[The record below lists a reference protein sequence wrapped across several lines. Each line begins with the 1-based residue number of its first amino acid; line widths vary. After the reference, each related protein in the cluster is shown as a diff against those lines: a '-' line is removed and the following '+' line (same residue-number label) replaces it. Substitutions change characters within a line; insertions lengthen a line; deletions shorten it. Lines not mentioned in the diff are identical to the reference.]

1 MKFHQILQERFDKWL
16 GLEKAI
22 EGLSDSVER
31 GEVFEQFVYVY
42 LNLKKNFYQINRV
55 YRRKDIPIKIRKK
68 LKLEK
73 TDYGVDGVFILK
85 NGNIAAYQVK
95 FRSKRTK
102 PSYSELSKFWSEAE
116 HADFHYT
123 IANSYE
129 LPKVVKK
136 KIKHMAILV
145 GSLEN
150 LDQEFFKEFNEFV
163 KKGKVEEIVR
173 YIPDPH
179 QKRAIRNVV
188 KGFKKINRGKF
199 IAACGTGKT
208 ITALWIVESLNAR
221 NILFVTPSLALIKQT
236 LEEWARQRKDPF
248 SYLCVCSDITVA
260 EEVDSGDIT
269 VADLNF
275 PVTTD
280 PSFVEEFLSKTNGNE
295 RKIIFSTYQSLDAL
309 AAGVNK
315 LDNFSFDITICDE
328 AHRTAGVKGSPLF
341 SLVLHDEYIK
351 SKKRLFMTATERLVR
366 PWIKKKAEEYDRIVF
381 SMDDKD
387 IYGKVFE
394 RFNFGEAIK
403 RNVISDYRIIVAGI
417 ELNEVYDWIKRNRLL
432 VCLEENKKEYF
443 TCAQNIFRQVLLIK
457 SIKQFPIFKTITF
470 HSSIKNAKA
479 FISGT
484 GKDDL
489 DIKTVISM
497 IWPEF
502 KSDNVY
508 LDHINGRMPAGDRK
522 EKLDSFKVS
531 EYGIISNARCLTE
544 GVDVPAIDSVYFVN
558 PKSSLIDIVQACGRA
573 LRRPRGIK
581 KGKIAYFII
590 PILIP
595 EDSKGA
601 EIINEIDFE
610 TLHNVIQALRDQD
623 LRLTEW
629 IDELNLR
636 ASEGKTRD
644 FTKDIESPIVLDIPA
659 KFDPKNFEEKLY
671 LKIAEVNAEPTRFKY
686 KTIKY
691 GEKERKSPYKRIFKT
706 LGDYSVESYK
716 NNLVVPTIQRF
727 KALDSELSM
736 KEIKINNNNVSHTE
750 RLGLISKAGKKYR
763 LTPLGKQFWKDKIKF
778 DDLFKRQM
786 LRYFT
791 VLSEN
796 GRKRFLFPYRACLK
810 ILLKVK
816 YINFIEFAFGLYYIV
831 DSSEES
837 INECIEKIRWIRIH
851 YPRMELLNEANRKSV
866 LKKLNDMFGT
876 NFTDTDIWEKKT
888 TINNQFIYFRNHLE
902 LFQGLITS
910 DQIKRTISI
919 IKGKGKDIKSLL
931 ERESFI
937 DIDKV
942 EPSEEEFRNK
952 YTEKFVI
959 FMLFTL

>member
-1 MKFHQILQERFDKWL
+1 VKFHNILKEKYKNWQE
-16 GLEKAI
+16 LEKAI
-22 EGLSDSVER
+22 EALSDKVER

-42 LNLKKNFYQINRV
+42 LNLKKNLYQIEKV
-55 YRRKDIPIKIRKK
+55 YRQKDIPIKIRKK

-73 TDYGVDGVFILK
+73 SDWGVDGVFIFK
-85 NGNIAAYQVK
+85 NSNIAAYQAK
-95 FRSKRTK
+95 FRSKRSK

-123 IANSYE
+123 IANCYE

-145 GSLEN
+145 DSFEN
-150 LDQEFFKEFNEFV
+150 LDREFFRELNEFV
-163 KKGKVEEIVR
+163 LKGKIKKKIRFVPE
-173 YIPDPH
+173 PH
-179 QKRAIRNVV
+179 QKRAIRNIIN
-188 KGFKKINRGKF
+188 GFKKLNRGKY

-208 ITALWIVESLNAR
+208 ITALWIVENLGAK

-236 LEEWARQRKDPF
+236 LEKWAEQAREPF

-269 VADLNF
+269 VEDLDF

-280 PSFVEEFLSKTNGNE
+280 PAHVEEFLIKAGGNE
-295 RKIIFSTYQSLDAL
+295 KKIIFSTYQSLDAL
-309 AAGVNK
+309 TEGINRLEDFA
-315 LDNFSFDITICDE
+315 FDITICDE
-328 AHRTAGVKGSPLF
+328 AHRTAGMKSSSLF

-381 SMDDKD
+381 SMDDEE
-387 IYGKVFE
+387 IYGKIFE

-417 ELNEVYDWIKRNRLL
+417 GINEIYDWIKKNKLL
-432 VCLEENKKEYF
+432 VFLEKNRKEYF
-443 TCAQNIFRQVLLIK
+443 TCAQNIFRQILLIK

-470 HSSIKNAKA
+470 HSSVKNAKA
-479 FISGT
+479 FIYGT
-484 GKDDL
+484 GRDDL
-489 DIKTVISM
+489 DLKTVISM
-497 IWPEF
+497 IWPGF
-502 KSDNVY
+502 KSNDIY
-508 LDHINGRMPAGDRK
+508 LDHINGRMSSSERK
-522 EKLDSFKVS
+522 EKLDYFKAS

-573 LRRPRGIK
+573 LRKPRGEK
-581 KGKIAYFII
+581 RRKIAYFII

-595 EDSKGA
+595 ENGKKED
-601 EIINEIDFE
+601 IINEIDFE

-623 LRLTEW
+623 LRLAEW
-629 IDELNLR
+629 IDRLNLM
-636 ASEGKTRD
+636 ASEGRKGD
-644 FTKDIESPIVLDIPA
+644 FTKDKETPIVLDIPA
-659 KFDPKNFEEKLY
+659 KFDPKKFEENLY
-671 LKIAEVNAEPTRFKY
+671 LKIAEVNSEPTRFKY
-686 KTIKY
+686 KTKKY

-727 KALDSELSM
+727 KSSDSELSM

-750 RLGLISKAGKKYR
+750 RLGLISKVGKKYI
-763 LTPLGKQFWKDKIKF
+763 LTPLGKQFWRNKIKF

-796 GRKRFLFPYRACLK
+796 GEKRFLFPYRACLK
-810 ILLKVK
+810 ILLKIK
-816 YINFIEFAFGLYYIV
+816 SINFVEFAFGLYSIV

-837 INECIEKIRWIRIH
+837 INECVERIKWIRTH
-851 YPRMELLNEANRKSV
+851 YPKIELLNEANRKSV
-866 LKKLNDMFGT
+866 LKKLNENFGT
-876 NFTDTDIWEKKT
+876 NFTYTDIWEKKT

-902 LFQGLITS
+902 LFHELITS

-919 IKGKGKDIKSLL
+919 IKGKGKYIKSLL
-931 ERESFI
+931 ERESFF
-937 DIDKV
+937 DKGK
-942 EPSEEEFRNK
+942 PSEEKFWDK

-959 FMLFTL
+959 FMLFSL